1 MSYSPKNWENEPSE
15 ATPMSAENLNH
26 IEQGIYDAHQGL
38 NELQGLAYGP
48 LKATTVADMTDQT
61 RVYVYTGSES
71 GYVNGNWY
79 YYNGSSWVSGG
90 VYNAVAVSTDKT
102 LSISDKAADAKVTGY
117 EVGIAKGAI
126 YQGDFARWLESIS
139 DTKIKSNTKYQNVS
153 FNTVKTQ
160 LDARVFLDE
169 NIVVEGGDTIEV
181 IGVLKSLINPLK
193 YFTYNFRIYQYE
205 SDGTYIRIDDVSSDS
220 YRAITLTPDTGKIS
234 VALHVI
240 IPATEAFTDTFF
252 VSYRVYKNG
261 ILRSSLTI
269 PQLENY
275 VKTLELERVT
285 QTLKGLYGYTN
296 IGVTWEQGSIT
307 ATGED
312 TSSNYDSRLRSDD
325 WIDISGYNT
334 LVVSVLNGF
343 RAYVVLANS
352 AYGRIHESPSL
363 WVTNAT
369 KFDVSTASYMRIC
382 FSKSNDITTP
392 YATVTD
398 AQNNFIACGI
408 TSSDFTL
415 KRNDAF
421 YSTLTP
427 AYSGRYVFGKGKM
440 WEYLWN
446 TEEAYVAAG
455 EDSRCWGI
463 DGDVQFTSDNKL
475 VMYHDK
481 TVNYNGNNVAI
492 SSLTLEQVQSIVL
505 TSGGAEYSIPT
516 LEDFVKICR
525 RYGKICMIETKGST
539 DAFVWNTNH
548 SALLTEMVSMLEDYG
563 MTDSSVFVVQFS
575 DVVWLQD
582 RYPNIACMTILDNN
596 TTEANVNRLRNHPNV
611 IEGGRAAG
619 WSDNDTVKV
628 VHEQGRKV
636 MVYSTRPQTSSMI
649 DDMRAI
655 NADAIFLFADPD
667 V

>member
-1 MSYSPKNWENEPSE
+1 
-15 ATPMSAENLNH
+15 
-26 IEQGIYDAHQGL
+26 
-38 NELQGLAYGP
+38 
-48 LKATTVADMTDQT
+48 
-61 RVYVYTGSES
+61 
-71 GYVNGNWY
+71 
-79 YYNGSSWVSGG
+79 
-90 VYNAVAVSTDKT
+90 
-102 LSISDKAADAKVTGY
+102 
-117 EVGIAKGAI
+117 
-126 YQGDFARWLESIS
+126 
-139 DTKIKSNTKYQNVS
+139 
-153 FNTVKTQ
+153 
-160 LDARVFLDE
+160 
-169 NIVVEGGDTIEV
+169 
-181 IGVLKSLINPLK
+181 
-193 YFTYNFRIYQYE
+193 
-205 SDGTYIRIDDVSSDS
+205 
-220 YRAITLTPDTGKIS
+220 
-234 VALHVI
+234 
-240 IPATEAFTDTFF
+240 
-252 VSYRVYKNG
+252 
-261 ILRSSLTI
+261 
-269 PQLENY
+269 
-275 VKTLELERVT
+275 LERVT
-285 QTLKGLYGYTN
+285 QTLNGLYGYTN

-312 TSSNYDSRLRSDD
+312 SGSYYDSRLRSDD

-363 WVTNAT
+363 WVTNAI

-382 FSKSNDITTP
+382 FSKSNDVTVP
-392 YATVTD
+392 YATITD

-408 TSSDFTL
+408 TSTDFTL

-427 AYSGRYVFGKGKM
+427 AYSSRYVFGKGKM

-446 TEEAYVAAG
+446 TKEAYVAAG

-481 TVNYNGNNVAI
+481 TVNYNGSNVAI

-505 TSGGAEYSIPT
+505 TSGGVEYSIPT
-516 LEDFVKICR
+516 LEEFVKICR

-548 SALLTEMVSMLEDYG
+548 SALLEEMVSMLEDYG

-582 RYPNIACMTILDNN
+582 RYPNISCMTILDNN

-628 VHEQGRKV
+628 VHGQGRKV
-636 MVYSTRPQTSSMI
+636 MAYTSRPQTSSMI